1 MERVAKRFPDLDV
14 SSFADDGRITGEAM
28 EVIKAYQMLK
38 PLMNEMGLEIK
49 IKDFKAW
56 SSTQQPQEV
65 INACAAANITLMAPT
80 EGVMLL
86 SSPLGST
93 EWMTQAVIDQ
103 WRGKGADAL
112 NGRC

>member
-1 MERVAKRFPDLDV
+1 
-14 SSFADDGRITGEAM
+14 M

-49 IKDFKAW
+49 IKDLKAW
-56 SSTQQPQEV
+56 SPTQQPQEV

-86 SSPLGST
+86 SYPLGST
-93 EWMTQAVIDQ
+93 EWMI
-103 WRGKGADAL
+103 
-112 NGRC
+112 